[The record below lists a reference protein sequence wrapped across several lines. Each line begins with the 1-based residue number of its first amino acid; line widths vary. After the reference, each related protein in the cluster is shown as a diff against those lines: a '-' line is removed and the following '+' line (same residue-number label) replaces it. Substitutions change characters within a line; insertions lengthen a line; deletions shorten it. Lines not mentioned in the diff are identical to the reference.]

1 MRILPLILVLAAPG
15 LASART
21 VVPATEA
28 PVRLGFEGG
37 FAWYNA
43 FPDEAVGP
51 AGLLRAR
58 VQLTQRFQLNG
69 AFAYLDQPFGDTGLQ
84 TMLLPV
90 TVDLRLDRAPIAPYL
105 GAGVAGIHAADVF
118 TWGTVFE
125 AGVEWRL
132 TDRWAISAQAS
143 YTGLRLEVFPFF
155 SSLTAG
161 LQAGL

>member
-1 MRILPLILVLAAPG
+1 MRALPLLLVLGLPG

-51 AGLLRAR
+51 AGLVRAR
-58 VQLTQRFQLNG
+58 VQLTQRLQLSG
-69 AFAYLDQPFGDTGLQ
+69 AFSYLDQPFGDVRLQ
-84 TMLLPV
+84 TMLVPV
-90 TVDLRLDRAPIAPYL
+90 TLELRLDRAPIAPYL
-105 GAGVAGIHAADVF
+105 GVGVAGIHAADVF
-118 TWGTVFE
+118 TWGGVFE

-132 TDRWAISAQAS
+132 TDRWALSAQAS
-143 YTGLRLEVFPFF
+143 YTGLETQVFPFF